1 MKEIAVLLLTI
12 GAYWALMR
20 YVLPR
25 MGVPT

>member
-1 MKEIAVLLLTI
+1 MADIVSIALLI
-12 GAYWALMR
+12 GGYVFLMR